1 MINMFTALVVFC
13 VCIAY
18 LLGSFNTAIIISR
31 IFGKRDIRDYGSKNA
46 GATNT
51 LRVMGKGAALCVVV
65 FDALKG
71 VAAVLFARYAPI
83 IFAVE
88 DINHTAEYLA
98 ALAVVA
104 GHVFPVY
111 FGFKG
116 GKGIMTSIAVIFVLD
131 WEIGIILLVTCV
143 VIMLLTRYVSL
154 GSCIGALMFPML
166 VYMFHE
172 DNGLFIAVS
181 LIMALSALFM
191 HRTNIVRLMRG
202 TESKLSFKK

>member
-1 MINMFTALVVFC
+1 MFTALVVFC

-83 IFAVE
+83 IFDVE